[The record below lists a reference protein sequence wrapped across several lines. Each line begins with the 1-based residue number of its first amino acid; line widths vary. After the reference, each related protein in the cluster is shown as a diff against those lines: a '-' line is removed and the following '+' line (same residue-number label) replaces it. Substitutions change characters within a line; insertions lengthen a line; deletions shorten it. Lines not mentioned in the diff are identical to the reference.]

1 MRELTAISPTL
12 ITTLNLCSH
21 TSNFDISRAMNANL
35 FIAHRGWQ
43 QRYPENTLPAIQAAI
58 AVGARHIEIDIQ
70 LSKDG
75 VPILLHNRDLQH
87 MTGNPAAAHELT
99 VAELQ
104 ELNAAEST
112 RLGTTFSTTKL
123 CTLSNVIQ
131 ILKTT
136 PDVHLYVEL
145 KRIAIEQFGESTVV
159 EKVLSAIEPAATQ
172 CTLIS
177 FWLPALTTAKQRGF
191 SRLGPILI
199 DWQQLQDVELIAL
212 SPSVIICDYEKIPAN
227 IQLDTLPWPFAL
239 YEIDTPEHANYW
251 LQRGARW
258 IETFNIGEFL
268 IKDKTDNGQS

>member
-1 MRELTAISPTL
+1 
-12 ITTLNLCSH
+12 
-21 TSNFDISRAMNANL
+21 MNADL

-43 QRYPENTLPAIQAAI
+43 QHYPENTLLAIEAAI
-58 AVGARHIEIDIQ
+58 NAGARHIEIDIQ

-87 MTGNPAAAHELT
+87 MTGNPAAAHELNL
-99 VAELQ
+99 AELQ
-104 ELNAAEST
+104 QLNAAESP
-112 RLGTTFSTTKL
+112 RFGATFSTNKL
-123 CTLSNVIQ
+123 CTLDDVIRL
-131 ILKTT
+131 IKKT
-136 PDVHLYVEL
+136 PQVHLYVEL
-145 KRIAIEQFGESTVV
+145 KRIAIEQFGEATVV
-159 EKVLSAIEPAATQ
+159 EKVLATIEPAATQ

-212 SPSVIICDYEKIPAN
+212 SPIVIVCDWEKIPAA
-227 IQLDTLPWPFAL
+227 IQLDTLAWPFAL
-239 YEIDTPEHANYW
+239 YEIDTLANADYW

-268 IKDKTDNGQS
+268 LKDKTDHGQS